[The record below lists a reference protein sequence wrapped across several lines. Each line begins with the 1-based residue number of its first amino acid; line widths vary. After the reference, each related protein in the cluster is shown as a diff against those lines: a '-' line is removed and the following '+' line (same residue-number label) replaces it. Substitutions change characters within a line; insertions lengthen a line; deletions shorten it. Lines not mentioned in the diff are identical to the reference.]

1 MEFVTELKKS
11 LDLSDDQM
19 DLELIEASFCEKL
32 FIGGERG
39 TVSTDE
45 VAAIIPKIGQA
56 VLLVFDFVYYKDA
69 ATPEKKDR
77 PLLLQRSFSGQ
88 SAPPMGRR

>member
-19 DLELIEASFCEKL
+19 DLELIELPFVKNFSLAVSVEPFQLTKL
-32 FIGGERG
+32 
-39 TVSTDE
+39 
-45 VAAIIPKIGQA
+45 AAIIPKIGQA